1 MRKMQ
6 PILIMLMVLA
16 IAVPLMAQEEEKPQM
31 TVAKNHFIN
40 VSPGQA
46 LDFEAAYTGHI
57 QWHAEMND
65 TWYWHTWQ
73 VVNGENLG
81 SYIMRTGGHQWSDW
95 DEHAEFSKADGAH
108 FWKNVAPFVQDIS
121 SVMVVSN
128 DEISNWTNDYG
139 MPTMVDVTVFHLKGE
154 YRRGFYSAV
163 KKLHEAIVEKE
174 IPFTYAWSSVV
185 SGGDG
190 PAMTLVFPYKSWAEM
205 GAAMEVPFWKMVEEA
220 YGDFETDMLRKM
232 ISKSVSS
239 QENFIAAYREDMS
252 YNPPE

>member
-6 PILIMLMVLA
+6 PILIAIMVLT
-16 IAVPLMAQEEEKPQM
+16 ISVPLMAQEEKPTM
-31 TVAKNHFIN
+31 MVAKNHFIN

-57 QWHAEMND
+57 QWHADMND

-73 VVNGENLG
+73 IVNGKNLG
-81 SYIMRTGGHQWSDW
+81 DYIMRTGNHQWSDW

-121 SVMVVSN
+121 SVMAISN
-128 DEISNWTNDYG
+128 DEISTWTNDYG

-154 YRRGFYSAV
+154 YHRAFYSAV
-163 KKLHEAIVEKE
+163 KKLHEAIVDKE

-205 GAAMEVPFWKMVEEA
+205 GAVMDVPFWKMVEEA

-232 ISKSVSS
+232 ISKSVKS